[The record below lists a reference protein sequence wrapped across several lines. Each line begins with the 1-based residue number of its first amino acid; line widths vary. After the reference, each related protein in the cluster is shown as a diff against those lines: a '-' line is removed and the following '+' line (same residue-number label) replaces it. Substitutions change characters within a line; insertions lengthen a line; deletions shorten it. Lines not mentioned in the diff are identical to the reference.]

1 MPASSDTPQINPS
14 QPKPVLRL
22 IPLEDTV
29 VFPNMGITLTEEVGD
44 DERVVLVPRHENE
57 FLEVGTIAEVTERL
71 RLPGGGHAVA
81 LSGEHRALI
90 GAAQTGPSGELR
102 VEVDERPDEV
112 PVDGHTR
119 ELEREYRATVEEI
132 LELRG
137 DDGRIAAFLRAI
149 AEPGAL
155 ADSAGYSP
163 NLSYE
168 QKVQLLRTL
177 DVTERLELSVKLQR
191 ESLAELQI
199 RKRIREDVQEG
210 AEKQQ
215 REYFLRKQ
223 MESIRKELDEDDASV
238 AEEYRT
244 KIEAAGMPEDVQA
257 QALKELGRLERMGEQ
272 TGESSMIRTYLDW
285 LIAVPWSK
293 RSEEHLDP
301 VAARAVLDADHAGL
315 EDVKDRVTEYLAVR
329 KLRQDRGIEA
339 DPKSGAIL
347 TLIGPPG
354 TGKTSIGESIARATG
369 REFVRMSLGG
379 VRDEAE
385 IRGHRRTYIGA
396 LPGRL
401 VRALRDAG
409 TMNPVI
415 LLDEVDKVGADWRGD
430 PSAALLEVLDP
441 AQNHSFR
448 DHYLDVELDLSQ
460 VMFIATANVADTIP
474 GPLLD
479 RMEVIR
485 FDGYTS
491 EEKLAIA
498 KGYLW
503 PRQRDRNG
511 LRESEVEISD
521 DVLKTIIAEYTR
533 EAGVRNLERELGTV
547 LRKTATRIA
556 SAQSQTETDEAA
568 GASGADA
575 QDAAKSAA
583 KSNGKVPDGEVKK
596 AAKKGKAKA
605 AKAAKQTPVKIDLE
619 TVRDALGRQK
629 FFQESAARTAT
640 PGVATGLAVTGAG
653 GDVLFVEATAM
664 KAGESA
670 PGNALVLTGQ
680 LGDVMKESARIALSY
695 VRGHAEELG
704 IPESAFEGREFHV
717 HVPAGAIPKDG
728 PSAGVTMVTALASLL
743 SGRPVKHTVGMT
755 GEVTLQGRVLPIGG
769 LKQKALAA
777 HAAGLTDV
785 ILPERNRGDL
795 DEIPEEVREQMA
807 FHPVMTVQE
816 VLDRALEPAR
826 DVAHV

>member
-1 MPASSDTPQINPS
+1 MASTPSSSSAGAQSPEP

-22 IPLEDTV
+22 IPLDDTV
-29 VFPNMGITLTEEVGD
+29 VFPSMGITLTIDVGD

-57 FLEVGTIAEVTERL
+57 FLEVGTIAEVSEQL
-71 RLPGGGHAVA
+71 RLPGGAHAVA

-90 GAAQTGPSGELR
+90 GAAQTGPEGELR
-102 VEVDERPDEV
+102 VEVDERPDDV
-112 PVDGHTR
+112 PVDKRTR
-119 ELEREYRATVEEI
+119 ELEREYRAVVEEI

-149 AEPGAL
+149 VEPGPL

-163 NLSYE
+163 NLTYE
-168 QKVQLLRTL
+168 QKVELLRTL
-177 DVTERLELSVKLQR
+177 GVTDRLELAVKLQR
-191 ESLAELQI
+191 DSLAELQV

-210 AEKQQ
+210 ADKQQ

-223 MESIRKELDEDDASV
+223 MESIRKELDEDEGSIV
-238 AEEYRT
+238 EEYKA
-244 KIEAAGMPEDVQA
+244 KIEAAEMPEEVQE

-293 RSEEHLDP
+293 RSDEHLDP
-301 VAARAVLDADHAGL
+301 VAAREVLDADHEGL
-315 EDVKDRVTEYLAVR
+315 EDVKDRITEYLAVR

-511 LRESEVEISD
+511 LREDEVSVSD
-521 DVLKTIIAEYTR
+521 EVLRTIVAEYTR

-556 SAQSQTETDEAA
+556 SGETEPPTEI
-568 GASGADA
+568 
-575 QDAAKSAA
+575 
-583 KSNGKVPDGEVKK
+583 
-596 AAKKGKAKA
+596 
-605 AKAAKQTPVKIDLE
+605 TLE

-640 PGVATGLAVTGAG
+640 PGVATGLAVTGTG

-664 KAGESA
+664 K
-670 PGNALVLTGQ
+670 GNGSGGNGLVLTGQ

-695 VRGHAEELG
+695 VRGHAEDLG
-704 IPESAFEGREFHV
+704 IDPAAFENSEFHV

-743 SGRPVKHTVGMT
+743 SERPVKHTVGMT

-769 LKQKALAA
+769 LKQKVLAA

-795 DEIPEEVREQMA
+795 DDIPEEVREQMS
-807 FHPVMTVQE
+807 FHPVMSIDE
-816 VLDRALEPAR
+816 VLDVALEPVAR
-826 DVAHV
+826 VAQVS